1 MKGIQV
7 IRLAGDQLRAA
18 HELVGMMRP
27 SLQSPD
33 RPRCALFLTMVEQF
47 EATLILAQNGLASHG
62 AIHVRSMLEALADY
76 RLLETHPR
84 HVDQMRFDQLHGERK
99 LYRRILDLPEV
110 PQAERTVIEGR
121 LTETASRYQP
131 LYDQKFRP
139 SVIAEKF
146 SSAGLVHMLGP
157 YTMLCSFAHND
168 LAALAQRHQGDAGM
182 TLRAGDSEEV
192 QCLVLSTASF
202 ALLTAASALNG
213 PALFPDDHFTANMDV
228 LNKSYETMTSFAPKQ

>member
-1 MKGIQV
+1 MKGNQV
-7 IRLAGDQLRAA
+7 LRLAGEQLRAA
-18 HELVGMMRP
+18 NELVGRMRP
-27 SLQSPD
+27 SLQAPD
-33 RPRCALFLTMVEQF
+33 RLRCALFLTMVEQF
-47 EATLILAQNGLASHG
+47 EASLILAQNGLVSHG

-76 RLLETHPR
+76 RLLETQPR

-99 LYRRILDLPEV
+99 LYKRILDLPQV
-110 PQAERTVIEGR
+110 PQAERAMIEGR
-121 LTETASRYQP
+121 LAETTSRYQP
-131 LYDQKFRP
+131 LYDQKIRA

-146 SSAGLVHMLGP
+146 ASAGLDHMLGP

-192 QCLVLSTASF
+192 QYLVLSTASF

-213 PALFPDDHFTANMDV
+213 PALFPDGHFTTNMGV
-228 LNKSYETMTSFAPKQ
+228 LNKSYEAMTSFALNQ